1 MSKFVNIN
9 FYKTN
14 MKRIGKTHLGILLC
28 LVAGLTSMAQDNNVR
43 ISWDYNTYQEQTS
56 VFVSN
61 KGYAET
67 QHFYPRVKK
76 LQDGSL
82 LMVFMNDVVGFDIFI
97 RKSYDNGK
105 TWTDANMIRQR
116 YVSASSAS
124 HADKMVFATPDFIQ
138 LQDGQILLAYQWRYH
153 KGYGDLDNTN
163 QNCGIELMI
172 SNDGGETFS
181 KPRVIYTGRCW
192 EPAFLELPSGEI
204 HLYITDSN
212 EVMNKLSQP
221 CVALLRSFDKGKTWQ
236 GKEHTSYKDGEAISR
251 TFDERGSYDGMPTAK
266 YLHNNNGI
274 AMSLEVWSS
283 KFQVDETPVIV
294 YSWGDKNWRY
304 GESIREKG
312 GPDKLRKKQLNKDF
326 RGFGPYMEILPTG
339 EVLVQSN
346 GVYKGKQGMWVFI
359 GDTQADNFSYASSP
373 YEGYW
378 GSIAYIGNNEVFS
391 AGTYNYT
398 EDGKKRSGIKMQK
411 GKLNYA
417 KEIKKGGL
425 SLQSLKQFDNRING
439 DWFIGKE
446 SPSHAYLSFGYT
458 DTCLDFTAYLF
469 DKKLIAYSSE
479 NADAVEFLLN
489 RCNEISGKDETYKLL
504 INAKGIFTLK
514 KEQSNS
520 WVLQDVSQVKKIAF
534 KISGTINNNA
544 DEDEGFAA
552 KIAVPWDLIGGE
564 PAEHDVFRV
573 HFRHRYKDNIEES
586 PFASIESI
594 GGEDESMP
602 ETWLRVAF
610 K

>member
-1 MSKFVNIN
+1 MEQA
-9 FYKTN
+9 
-14 MKRIGKTHLGILLC
+14 GKTRLILFFSFITFI
-28 LVAGLTSMAQDNNVR
+28 TSVAQDSNVR
-43 ISWDYNTYQEQTS
+43 ISWDFNTYQEQTS

-61 KGYAET
+61 KGYNET
-67 QHFYPRVKK
+67 QHYYPRVKK

-105 TWTDANMIRQR
+105 TWTDANMVRQR
-116 YVSASSAS
+116 YSAPSSAS
-124 HADKMVFATPDFIQ
+124 PKDKMIFSTPDFIQ
-138 LQDGQILLAYQWRYH
+138 LQDGQILLAYQWRYQ

-163 QNCGIELMI
+163 QNCGIEI
-172 SNDGGETFS
+172 ITSNDGGKMFS

-204 HLYITDSN
+204 QLYITDSN

-236 GKEHTSYKDGEAISR
+236 GKEIATYKDGEAISR
-251 TFDERGSYDGMPTAK
+251 TFDERGSYDGMPSAQ
-266 YLHNNNGI
+266 YLHDNNGI

-294 YSWGDKNWRY
+294 YSSNDKNWRY
-304 GESIREKG
+304 NEPVREKG
-312 GPDKLRKKQLNKDF
+312 GPEKVRKKQLNKDF

-346 GVYKGKQGMWVFI
+346 GVYKGEQGMWVFI
-359 GDTQADNFSYASSP
+359 GDKKADNFSYVSSP

-378 GSIAYIGNNEVFS
+378 GSIAYIGNDEVFS

-398 EDGKKRSGIKMQK
+398 VEDKKHSGIKMQK

-417 KEIKKGGL
+417 KKVKKGYL
-425 SLQSLKQFDNRING
+425 LLQSLKQFDDRVNQ

-446 SPSHAYLSFGYT
+446 SSSSAYLNFGYT
-458 DTCLDFTAYLF
+458 DDSFDFTAYLF
-469 DKKLIAYSSE
+469 DKKLIAYTSE

-489 RCNEISGKDETYKLL
+489 RKDLISGKSDTYKFLM
-504 INAKGIFTLK
+504 NANGVFTLK
-514 KEQSNS
+514 KEQTNS
-520 WVLQDVSQVKKIAF
+520 WISQDVSKVKDIMF
-534 KISGTINNNA
+534 NVSGTINNNT
-544 DEDEGFAA
+544 DDDEGFAA
-552 KIAVPWDLIGGE
+552 KVAVPWDLIGGK
-564 PAEHDVFRV
+564 PSKNDTFRV
-573 HFRHRYKDNIEES
+573 HLRHRYKDNIEES
-586 PFASIESI
+586 PFASVESLS
-594 GGEDESMP
+594 GEDDNKP
-602 ETWLRVAF
+602 ETWLRISF
-610 K
+610 E